1 MSLAAF
7 IRLAGFAAV
16 LIAAGAASPAA
27 MSTPTGAAE
36 PLPALEWRLLGPYR
50 GGWSTMAVGV
60 PEEPDTFYAGAAGG
74 GVWKTI
80 DAGHTWASLTDAQ
93 PITAVGAL
101 AVAPSDRRV
110 IYVGTGHPEPR
121 YDVGAGTGVYRS
133 SDAGRTWQ
141 PLGLAAT
148 RHIGAIAV
156 DRRDA
161 NVVLVAALGHLFG
174 PSKDRGVYRSAD
186 GGKTW
191 KQTLYVDDATGAVDL
206 AVDPV
211 NPDLVYASTWTA
223 RVWPWLSYFTPLE
236 GAGSAI
242 WRSTDGGVSWARLGG
257 EGWPQGALGRIGL
270 AVTRKAGAVRIYA
283 TVAASEGGALYR
295 SDDGG
300 AHWRKLGD
308 AHWVAEWYMSRLT
321 VAPGDPDTL
330 YTVGQS
336 IHESHDAGQTF
347 TVVRGAPGGDDFHY
361 LWINPRDPSHRVAAS
376 DQGATVTVNGGAT
389 WSDWYNQP
397 TGQFYYLA
405 ADHRFPYWIYSGQQ
419 DSGTVAIA
427 SRGDYGSLSLRD
439 WHPVGG
445 DERDYDLP
453 DPEDPA
459 IVFASGLGGRIARF
473 NSRTGEAANVTPW
486 PVASYGKRPTDFRYH
501 YNWFTPLAFSAQAPY
516 ALYAGSQVLF
526 RSLDRGAHWQV
537 ASPDLSAGRPGTGDC
552 GGNPA
557 PARALD
563 CGYGVINT
571 IMPSARDPAELWVGT
586 DDGLVW
592 LTRDG
597 TKNWQRV
604 TPPGVPAWAKVASID
619 LVAASPG
626 TAYVAVDNHR
636 QDDTHP
642 YVYRTRDYGA
652 SWTEIGAGLPAGRY
666 VSVVRADPVRQG
678 LLYAGLE
685 RGVEV
690 SFDDGAS
697 WQSLNL
703 NLPPAWVHDLLVHD
717 RDLIAATVG
726 RALWV
731 LDDVAPLRQYGL
743 ASADT
748 LRLYAPSPAYRLRP
762 NQNRD
767 TPLTQETPLGR
778 NPPTGAVIDYYL
790 PRPAR
795 AAVEL
800 EIRDAAGALVRR
812 FSSAADGDEP
822 DAERYFAAEWV
833 KPRARLSAEAGAH
846 RFVWNLRYP
855 RPRAIEYQWSIAAS
869 PFEGTTLVPGG
880 PLAPPGDYRVTLIAD
895 GVRREVPLKIL
906 ADPRVATPAGEL
918 AAGLEFSRALAAD
931 LEAVWRGYAEI
942 GAVRAAIAAR
952 RATIGGDAGR
962 AALAA
967 RLAALDAALEPIA
980 AGGRE
985 VEFGLGP
992 AGEALAGI
1000 ATDVEDADAAP
1011 TAAEREAEARLRAT
1025 AETAL
1030 GRWQGIRGA
1039 ELKAVNRALAGAHL
1053 APLVVPDAAHLRAAE
1068 APAGQDLP

>member
-1 MSLAAF
+1 MS
-7 IRLAGFAAV
+7 RAV
-16 LIAAGAASPAA
+16 LIRRLAALLIAAAGAPPLALAAASAA
-27 MSTPTGAAE
+27 AAE

-74 GVWKTI
+74 GVWKTT
-80 DAGHTWASLTDAQ
+80 DAGHTWRPLSDAQ
-93 PITAVGAL
+93 PIAAVGAL

-110 IYVGTGHPEPR
+110 IYVGTGQPEPR

-133 SDAGRTWQ
+133 VDEGKTWQ

-161 NVVLVAALGHLFG
+161 NVVLVAAVGHLFG
-174 PSKDRGVYRSAD
+174 PGRDRGVYRSAD
-186 GGKTW
+186 GGTTW
-191 KQTLYVDDATGAVDL
+191 QQTLYVNDSTGAVDL
-206 AVDPV
+206 AVDPE

-236 GAGSAI
+236 GEGSAI
-242 WRSTDGGVSWARLGG
+242 WRSTDGGRSWGQLGG
-257 EGWPQGALGRIGL
+257 EGWPNGALGRIGL
-270 AVTRKAGAVRIYA
+270 AVTRKAGASRIYA
-283 TVAASEGGALYR
+283 TVAQSEGGTLYR

-300 AHWRKLGD
+300 AHWLKVSD
-308 AHWVAEWYMSRLT
+308 VHWVADWYMSRLT
-321 VAPGDPDTL
+321 VAPQDPDTL

-336 IHESHDAGQTF
+336 IHESRDAGRTF

-361 LWINPRDPSHRVAAS
+361 LWINPRDPSHRIAAS

-397 TGQFYYLA
+397 TGQFYHLA
-405 ADHRFPYWIYSGQQ
+405 TDHRFPYWIYSGQQ

-427 SRGDYGSLSLRD
+427 SRSDYGSLSLRD
-439 WHPVGG
+439 WRPVGG

-459 IVFASGLGGRIARF
+459 IVYASGLGGRIARF
-473 NSRTGEAANVTPW
+473 DSRTGEAANVTPW
-486 PVASYGKRPTDFRYH
+486 PVASYGKRPTDYRYH
-501 YNWFTPLAFSAQAPY
+501 YNWFTPIAFSAQAPY
-516 ALYAGSQVLF
+516 VLYAGAQVLF

-537 ASPDLSAGRPGTGDC
+537 ASPDLSAGRAGTSDC
-552 GGNPA
+552 GGSPV
-557 PARALD
+557 PARALA

-626 TAYVAVDNHR
+626 TVYVAIDNHR

-642 YVYRTRDYGA
+642 YVYRTRDFGA
-652 SWTEIGAGLPAGRY
+652 SWTEIGAGLPAGQY

-690 SFDDGAS
+690 SFDDGAH

-703 NLPPAWVHDLLVHD
+703 NLPPAWVHDLLVQD

-731 LDDVAPLRQYGL
+731 LDDLAPLRQHGL
-743 ASADT
+743 AAGDA
-748 LRLYAPSPAYRLRP
+748 LQLYAPSPAYRLRA

-790 PRPAR
+790 PKPAR
-795 AAVEL
+795 SAVEL
-800 EIRDAAGALVRR
+800 EIRDGAGALVRR
-812 FSSAADGDEP
+812 FTSAAASEQAE
-822 DAERYFAAEWV
+822 AERYFAADWL
-833 KPRARLSAEAGAH
+833 KAPARLSAEAGPH

-869 PFEGTTLVPGG
+869 PFEGTTLLPAG
-880 PLAPPGDYRVTLIAD
+880 PLALPGDYRVTLVVD
-895 GVRREVPLKIL
+895 GERHEVPLKIL
-906 ADPRVATPAGEL
+906 GDPRVATPASEL
-918 AAGLEFSRALAAD
+918 ATALEFSRALAVD

-942 GAVRAAIAAR
+942 GAVRAAIGQR
-952 RATIGGDAGR
+952 RASVGAGAGR
-962 AALAA
+962 AGLAA
-967 RLAALDAALEPIA
+967 RLAALDASLEPIA
-980 AGGRE
+980 AGERE
-985 VEFGLGP
+985 AAAGLAL
-992 AGEALAGI
+992 AGEVLAGI
-1000 ATDVEDADAAP
+1000 ATDVEDADRAP
-1011 TAAEREAEARLRAT
+1011 TAAQREAAARMHDAAGAALARWQAIRGGELRA
-1025 AETAL
+1025 L
-1030 GRWQGIRGA
+1030 
-1039 ELKAVNRALAGAHL
+1039 NRALVGAQL
-1053 APLVVPDAAHLRAAE
+1053 APLAVPDAAHLRSAA
-1068 APAGQDLP
+1068 AQAGQELP